1 MSERTP
7 TGQTAL
13 AARLL
18 ATFLDELD
26 EQLRALDADLL
37 GLERDPADAGRL
49 KSVFRVAHTLKGASR
64 AAGVKVI
71 EEVCHELESM
81 CAVARDAG
89 APLAS
94 SQVSLLFA
102 GSDALADAGRL
113 LRDGRDAGSSAVAV
127 ELLQQLRR
135 RASTAELAER
145 ARPAP
150 IIARAPGAEAPR
162 AESDRRMP
170 GPDLDRRTPATVAA
184 TDPAVPAVAP
194 AARAMRDDQI
204 RVGARQL
211 DSLVTVAGEMLGM
224 TVMIGDRPAAA
235 DAVAESIRGWRGEW
249 RRGTGAYHRSLG
261 TNTSPGLVAMMAAV
275 DDRLST
281 LDRQVGDLARAIG
294 EDARTLGSTTSR
306 LVENVR
312 RLRMRPFADIA
323 ELLPRAA
330 RDVAA
335 SLAKEVR
342 VEVHGQAVEADRT
355 VLDTLREP
363 LLHLVRNAI
372 DHGLEAPAERVR
384 MGKAREGSVSVRA
397 ELRGDRLRLTIA
409 DDGAGLNIASIRAL
423 LTERGREVP
432 ADDRDVARTLFESG
446 FSTRRVATNISGRG
460 VGLDIVRTAVERLG
474 GTVNVQWVAGTGTT
488 FTIDVP
494 VSVATLRA
502 LLVLAGS
509 QMLAIPTTFV
519 ERVMR
524 VARDQVRSVEGR
536 SVLALGSEAL
546 PLTSLARVLGPPLVD
561 PPVDTELNVLIL
573 AVDGRRLAIAI
584 DEMCEE
590 REVVVRPLENAGDE
604 ASMQYSGA
612 ALLDG
617 TRIALVV
624 NASALV
630 SLASR
635 SDGRNGSMAFA
646 GDAIAP
652 PRVWHILVVDDS
664 MTTRTLEESV
674 LAAAGYQVTTAVDGV
689 DALRLVQEGGIDLVV
704 SDVEMPRLDG
714 LGLTQEIRATAAYG
728 KLPVILVTSLD
739 KPEERARGLE
749 AGADAYIPKSSFD
762 QDTLLGIVRQLLG
775 EAS

>member
-1 MSERTP
+1 LSERTP

-127 ELLQQLRR
+127 ELLQQLR
-135 RASTAELAER
+135 
-145 ARPAP
+145 RPAP

-372 DHGLEAPAERVR
+372 DHGLEA
-384 MGKAREGSVSVRA
+384 
-397 ELRGDRLRLTIA
+397 
-409 DDGAGLNIASIRAL
+409 
-423 LTERGREVP
+423 
-432 ADDRDVARTLFESG
+432 G
-446 FSTRRVATNISGRG
+446 FAW
-460 VGLDIVRTAVERLG
+460 A
-474 GTVNVQWVAGTGTT
+474 
-488 FTIDVP
+488 
-494 VSVATLRA
+494 
-502 LLVLAGS
+502 
-509 QMLAIPTTFV
+509 
-519 ERVMR
+519 
-524 VARDQVRSVEGR
+524 
-536 SVLALGSEAL
+536 
-546 PLTSLARVLGPPLVD
+546 
-561 PPVDTELNVLIL
+561 
-573 AVDGRRLAIAI
+573 RLAK
-584 DEMCEE
+584 D
-590 REVVVRPLENAGDE
+590 R
-604 ASMQYSGA
+604 
-612 ALLDG
+612 
-617 TRIALVV
+617 
-624 NASALV
+624 
-630 SLASR
+630 
-635 SDGRNGSMAFA
+635 
-646 GDAIAP
+646 
-652 PRVWHILVVDDS
+652 
-664 MTTRTLEESV
+664 
-674 LAAAGYQVTTAVDGV
+674 
-689 DALRLVQEGGIDLVV
+689 
-704 SDVEMPRLDG
+704 
-714 LGLTQEIRATAAYG
+714 
-728 KLPVILVTSLD
+728 
-739 KPEERARGLE
+739 
-749 AGADAYIPKSSFD
+749 
-762 QDTLLGIVRQLLG
+762 
-775 EAS
+775 